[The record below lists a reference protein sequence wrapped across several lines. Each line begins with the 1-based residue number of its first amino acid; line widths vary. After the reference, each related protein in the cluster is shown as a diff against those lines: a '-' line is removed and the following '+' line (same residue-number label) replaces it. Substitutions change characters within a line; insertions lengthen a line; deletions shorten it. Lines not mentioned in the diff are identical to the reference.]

1 VPFEWPSKVRFIH
14 PSERGFERRRHGRGF
29 VYVRPDGRR
38 VQDRGTML
46 RIAAIAIPPAWSSVW
61 IAPTAHAHLQA
72 TGRDARE
79 RKQYRYHP
87 AWSLAR
93 REANYARMV
102 DFARALPQ
110 IRAYVD
116 AGLRR
121 PCLDRDRVLALA
133 LRLLDTGMIRVG
145 NEEYARSNGS
155 RGLTTLRK
163 RNVDVDGDDIELH
176 FTGKGGVEYSLAV
189 HDPRAARALR
199 RCHEL
204 PGQRLFRYPDA
215 MGELHGV
222 TSSDINALLE
232 ELTGRHFTAKDFRTW
247 AGTVTTYEQL
257 AACEPGT
264 SDAETARIVNEAVRR
279 TASVLGNT
287 LAVCK
292 RYYVHPRVVAAFSA
306 GEIKR
311 PKRPQNGAG
320 AGGERAREST
330 KLTGTEAA
338 LARLL
343 ATQR

>member
-1 VPFEWPSKVRFIH
+1 
-14 PSERGFERRRHGRGF
+14 
-29 VYVRPDGRR
+29 
-38 VQDRGTML
+38 ML
-46 RIAAIAIPPAWSSVW
+46 RITAIAIPPAWSGVW

-87 AWSLAR
+87 AWALAR
-93 REANYARMV
+93 REANYARLV
-102 DFARALPQ
+102 EFAHALPE
-110 IRAYVD
+110 IRAFVD

-133 LRLLDTGMIRVG
+133 LRILDTGMIRVG
-145 NEEYARSNGS
+145 NEEYARNNGS

-176 FTGKGGVEYSLAV
+176 FTGKGGVEYSLAM

-204 PGQRLFRYPDA
+204 PGHRLFRYRDA
-215 MGELHGV
+215 AGGLHPV

-232 ELTGRHFTAKDFRTW
+232 EITGQHFTAKDFRTW
-247 AGTVTTYEQL
+247 AGTVTAYEQL
-257 AACEPGT
+257 AAREPGT
-264 SDAETARIVNEAVRR
+264 SDAETAKIVNEAVRH
-279 TASVLGNT
+279 TAAVLGNT

-292 RYYVHPRVVAAFSA
+292 RYYVHPQVVAAFSA
-306 GEIKR
+306 GEIKG
-311 PKRPQNGAG
+311 PKLPQDGANGAG
-320 AGGERAREST
+320 KRATRGK
-330 KLTGTEAA
+330 KLTGSEAA

-343 ATQR
+343 SARR